1 MKLGF
6 LGAGRMGRAMARN
19 LLRAGHTVAI
29 WNRTRGKAEG
39 LASDGARIAESP
51 AAAAREADIVLTM
64 LADDAA
70 VASAV
75 LGDNE
80 RAAEPLMDG
89 LAPGAIHVSMST
101 ISAAMSKRLAE
112 VHAKRGQRYVA
123 APVLGQPSQA
133 ERGELLVLAAGA
145 TDPVDACV
153 PLFDVLGRETHRL
166 GTTPERANVVKLAA
180 NFVLAAVF
188 EIYGEAFALV
198 DGYDVPS
205 SELLSILEDSQL
217 SAETLHYYGKRIAEG
232 RFEPSGIRVPLGL
245 KDVRLALQAGE
256 GVMLPMP
263 VGSVLRDRFLV
274 ALAQGLEDE
283 DWSAIAHTLPHKH
296 ANGR

>member
-1 MKLGF
+1 
-6 LGAGRMGRAMARN
+6 
-19 LLRAGHTVAI
+19 V
-29 WNRTRGKAEG
+29 
-39 LASDGARIAESP
+39 
-51 AAAAREADIVLTM
+51 
-64 LADDAA
+64 
-70 VASAV
+70 
-75 LGDNE
+75 
-80 RAAEPLMDG
+80 DG

-101 ISAAMSKRLAE
+101 IAVAMSKRLAE

-145 TDPVDACV
+145 TDSVDACM
-153 PLFDVLGRETHRL
+153 PLFDVLGRETRRL
-166 GTTPERANVVKLAA
+166 GSAPERANVVKLAA

-188 EIYGEAFALV
+188 EVYGEAFALV

-205 SELLSILEDSQL
+205 SELLGILERSHL
-217 SAETLHYYGKRIAEG
+217 SAENLHDYGERIAEG

-256 GVMLPMP
+256 DVTLPMP

-274 ALAQGLEDE
+274 ALAQGLGHE

-296 ANGR
+296 AIGR